1 MKGLGKG
8 FRSRTQKSEPPGNRN
23 QNATYVIITALPQFQ
38 IQKVP
43 RRLDHT
49 CHRITED
56 LKGKPEFTETQT
68 NWHVFRAVI

>member
-8 FRSRTQKSEPPGNRN
+8 FRPQTQKLEPPGNRN
-23 QNATYVIITALPQFQ
+23 YKATFVIITALPQFQ